1 MVQTDRMSKDSKFPG
16 SQDWLLLEGALFV
29 FQDAAR
35 VPALFRTGTRAGH
48 MEKGARDLEEE
59 ARDLEEGARGL
70 EEGAHD
76 LEKEAQDAEEE
87 GLKLNA

>member
-48 MEKGARDLEEE
+48 MEKGARDLEE
-59 ARDLEEGARGL
+59 GARGL